1 MEWFSRTTN
10 EKTSRI
16 QRIDLYNGK
25 EVLMPTDL
33 EIVKKHQM
41 KPIVEIAS
49 TLGIAEEH
57 LEYYGKYKAK
67 LKPSAKGKKQGK
79 VILVTAINPT
89 PAGEG
94 KTTTTVGLGQA
105 LGKLGKSAIIALRE
119 PSFGPV
125 LGVKGGAA
133 GGGYAQVVPMEDIN
147 LHFTGDIH
155 AITTANNAI
164 SALIDNHIH
173 QGNELNIDPAN
184 ITWKRALD
192 MNDRVLRE
200 VTVGQ
205 GAKSNGIERKDGFQ
219 ISVASEIMAV
229 LCLATGADNL
239 KERLARMVIGYTYD
253 HQPVTVGDL
262 KIQGAISLILKD
274 ALLPNLV
281 QTLEYTPA
289 IIHGGP
295 FANIAHGC
303 NSIIATN
310 MARSVADY
318 VVTEAG
324 FGADLGAE
332 KFLNIKAR
340 TAGFKP
346 SAVVIVATIRA
357 LKMHG
362 GVSKEDLS
370 TPNVS
375 ALLEGVNNLSKHIEN
390 ITSFG
395 LPYVV
400 AINEFPTDA
409 QEEIDALMSWC
420 NKQGHPVELSQGWA
434 KGGDGVVK
442 VAQKVLEQIELHDG
456 AKTFKPLY
464 DLLLPLEEKIKT
476 IAMSIYGAKDVVFT
490 DQAKAQLASFKQHG
504 WDQLAV
510 CMAKTQY
517 SFSDNPKLLG
527 RPDNFTVTIREL
539 RASVGAGFIVALTG
553 NVMTMPGLPKVPS
566 ALAMDVI
573 DGEAEGLF

>member
-1 MEWFSRTTN
+1 MESISRAAN

-16 QRIDLYNGK
+16 QRIDLYNEK

-164 SALIDNHIH
+164 SALVDNHIY
-173 QGNELNIDPAN
+173 QGNELNIDPEN

-219 ISVASEIMAV
+219 ISVASEVMAV
-229 LCLATGADNL
+229 LCLATDAENL

-253 HQPVTVGDL
+253 KQPVTVGDL

-340 TAGFKP
+340 TAGFNP
-346 SAVVIVATIRA
+346 SAVVVVATIRA

-370 TPNVS
+370 IPNVS
-375 ALLEGVNNLSKHIEN
+375 ALLEGVKNLSKHIEN

-409 QEEIDALMSWC
+409 QEEIDALMTWC
-420 NKQGHPVELSQGWA
+420 AKQGHPVELSQGWA
-434 KGGDGVVK
+434 KGGEGVVK

-464 DLLLPLEEKIKT
+464 DLSLPLEEKIKT
-476 IAMSIYGAKDVVFT
+476 IATSIYGAKDVVFT
-490 DQAKAQLASFKQHG
+490 DHAKDQLASFKQHG

-517 SFSDNPKLLG
+517 SFSDDPKLLG
-527 RPDNFTVTIREL
+527 RPSDFTVTIREL
-539 RASVGAGFIVALTG
+539 RASVGAGFVVALTG